1 MMACVLVMVAMLVV
15 CRMPEAIY
23 TIMLMVSGKDT
34 ILNIA
39 VGMIVVSIAIIMRGI
54 VPAAVGMQ
62 PCLRAALCCANGI
75 TCGSRSAVM

>member
-1 MMACVLVMVAMLVV
+1 MMSSALIMIVMPVV
-15 CRMPEAIY
+15 CRMPEAIH

-39 VGMIVVSIAIIMRGI
+39 VGMIVVSIAIIMRGV

-62 PCLRAALCCANGI
+62 PCLRTAFCSTDRIAR
-75 TCGSRSAVM
+75 GSRSAVM